1 MTMIDMCQK
10 MTNAAPGL
18 VDRKLHVQQSVH
30 GTRVCSDA
38 RDTMIDMCQKITN
51 MYARNAHKRIRY
63 TVYGI
68 RYTVYV
74 EQKHILL

>member
-10 MTNAAPGL
+10 ITNAAPGL
-18 VDRKLHVQQSVH
+18 VDRKFTCNKRCTVH
-30 GTRVCSDA
+30 GTRICSDA

-63 TVYGI
+63 TVHI
-68 RYTVYV
+68 